1 MCPNV
6 SASPVPAGGMPPA
19 TGQRPPDLPLVLRGV
34 SKSFNGR
41 RVLDNVSLSLQPGEI
56 HALVGQ
62 NGSGKSTLVKVLS
75 GFHAPEPG
83 ARGWVNGVPL
93 ELGSAPAAQT
103 LGLRFVHQDLGVISG
118 LTSTENLF
126 LGRSYPR
133 GLGGRIKWAEAHR
146 VAAERL
152 AEVGLDV
159 DVQAPVGQLEPAERA
174 GVAIARATM
183 DDARLAVLVL
193 DEPTAFLPAA
203 DVDRLFR
210 IVRRIAARGHAVLII
225 THHLDEVLDVS
236 DRLTVLRDGQVV
248 ACAGTSELD
257 QAALARLIVGRDI
270 TTRDGERGGAV
281 SGRPVVMS
289 VKALR
294 GRTIEDFSVDV
305 SEGEIVG
312 VGGLIGSGRESLAS
326 LISGRLVPAGG
337 EVTALGRLIA
347 PGSITDALKAGV
359 ASISGDRTCG
369 VFANLKVREN
379 LTVANQ
385 GGLTRFGRLSTRAER
400 AEADRWI
407 ADLSIVTTG
416 PDAPI
421 SSLSGG
427 NQQKVVAARALRRQ
441 PRVLVLEDPT
451 AGIDVGSKAQLHE
464 ILAERARAG
473 LAVILVSTDSDEL
486 TRLSDRVLVF
496 CHGRITA
503 ELRRGRD
510 LTAENIDFAQLG

>member
-1 MCPNV
+1 M
-6 SASPVPAGGMPPA
+6 APAGAEPPVEPA
-19 TGQRPPDLPLVLRGV
+19 AGPSSPGALVLSAV
-34 SKSFNGR
+34 SKTFNGR
-41 RVLDNVSLSLQPGEI
+41 RVLSDASLSLQPGEV

-62 NGSGKSTLVKVLS
+62 NGSGKSTLVKILS
-75 GFHAPEPG
+75 GFHAPDPG

-93 ELGSAPAAQT
+93 ELGSAPAAQA
-103 LGLRFVHQDLGVISG
+103 LGLRFVHQDLGVIGS

-133 GLGGRIKWAEAHR
+133 GLGGRIRWGEARR
-146 VAAERL
+146 VAAKRF

-159 DVQAPVGQLEPAERA
+159 DVRAPVGDLEAAERA

-183 DDARLAVLVL
+183 DDATLAVLVL

-225 THHLDEVLDVS
+225 SHHLDEVLEVS

-248 ACAGTSELD
+248 ARAGTNEVD
-257 QAALARLIVGRDI
+257 QAALARLIVGRDVSV
-270 TTRDGERGGAV
+270 RDAVRGAEA
-281 SGRPVVMS
+281 SGRPVVLTAT
-289 VKALR
+289 ALQ
-294 GRTIEDFSVDV
+294 GRTIDDFSVDIR
-305 SEGEIVG
+305 EGEVVG
-312 VGGLIGSGRESLAS
+312 VSGLTGSGRESLAS
-326 LISGRLVPAGG
+326 LINGRVTRTGG
-337 EVTALGRLIA
+337 TVTAAGRPVA
-347 PGSITDALKAGV
+347 PGSVKDTLAAGV
-359 ASISGDRTCG
+359 ASISGDRTYG
-369 VFANLKVREN
+369 IFAGLKVREN

-385 GGLTRFGRLSTRAER
+385 GALTRLGWLSKRAER
-400 AEADRWI
+400 DETDSWI

-416 PDAPI
+416 PDAPV

-441 PRVLVLEDPT
+441 PRILVLDDPT

-464 ILAERARAG
+464 ILAGRARAG
-473 LAVILVSTDSDEL
+473 LAVLLVSTDSDEL
-486 TRLSDRVLVF
+486 ARLSDRVLVF

-503 ELRRGRD
+503 QLHRGQD
-510 LTAENIDFAQLG
+510 LTAENIDLAQLR